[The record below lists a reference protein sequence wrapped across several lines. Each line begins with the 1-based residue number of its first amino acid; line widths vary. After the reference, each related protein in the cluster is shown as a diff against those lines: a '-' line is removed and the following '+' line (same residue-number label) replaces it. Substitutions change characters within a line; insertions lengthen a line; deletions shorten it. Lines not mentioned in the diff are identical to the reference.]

1 MSDRATTPT
10 RRVSRARRR
19 LPLVL
24 TLVVSLLLAVVPGTA
39 LAAPAIA
46 ATSGVTVVD
55 IPYRSTA
62 DVAPAQ
68 GWTIADCGAITAPAG
83 IGVACEPSKLTFSAP
98 DYDPEL
104 PRQDVAVTLT
114 TGTTTLAV
122 VYSVGL
128 APPEPPALAST
139 VYPVPF
145 AQGSRVLVPLSDLR
159 VACTLCSAEGE
170 TRIEAVGVS
179 PRRAGTLGVTSTHL
193 ELAAAPDF
201 TGEAELNVRVM
212 DDLGHPSE
220 TATLTVS
227 VYPTGPST
235 LLAQHTV
242 VEAERDGSTTIDL
255 ASLVA
260 SSDPD
265 ETPIVTGCGAA
276 VRGTAVCAGEGT
288 AEFRASDAP
297 VDQFSFTVVT
307 EDGEHAVGSVT
318 VVAAGLADAPLP
330 GPLTADAAPESRV
343 IVPSRIPVEDPPA
356 PEPSPFD
363 ALIGLLDRASG

>member
-1 MSDRATTPT
+1 MSEPATTPT
-10 RRVSRARRR
+10 RRVSRVRRR
-19 LPLVL
+19 LPIVL
-24 TLVVSLLLAVVPGTA
+24 SLLLALLPG
-39 LAAPAIA
+39 AAATTPAIA
-46 ATSGVTVVD
+46 VTSGVTVVD
-55 IPYRSTA
+55 VPYRSTA

-83 IGVACEPSKLTFSAP
+83 IAIACEPSKLTFAAP

-104 PRQDVAVTLT
+104 PRQDVPVTLT
-114 TGTTTLAV
+114 TGTTTLTV

-128 APPEPPALAST
+128 APPEPPALEST
-139 VYPVPF
+139 AYPVPF
-145 AQGSRVLVPLSDLR
+145 AQGSRVLIPLSDLH
-159 VACTLCSAEGE
+159 VACTLCSAEGR
-170 TRIEAVGVS
+170 TRVEAVAVS
-179 PRRAGTLGVTSTHL
+179 PRRAGTLGVSSTHL

-201 TGEAELNVRVM
+201 TGEAELSVRVV
-212 DDLGHPSE
+212 DDLGNASE

-235 LLAQHTV
+235 LLAQHAV

-276 VRGTAVCAGEGT
+276 IRGTALCAGDGT
-288 AEFRASDAP
+288 AEFRSSDAP

-307 EDGEHAVGSVT
+307 EDGEQAVGSVT
-318 VVAAGLADAPLP
+318 VVVAGLADAPLP
-330 GPLTADAAPESRV
+330 GPLRADAASESRV

-363 ALIGLLDRASG
+363 ALIGLLDRASR

>member
-10 RRVSRARRR
+10 RHVSRVRRR
-19 LPLVL
+19 LS
-24 TLVVSLLLAVVPGTA
+24 LVVSLLLALVAGGVV
-39 LAAPAIA
+39 AAPAVA

-68 GWTIADCGAITAPAG
+68 GWTIADCGAIAAPAG
-83 IGVACEPSKLTFSAP
+83 IGITCEPAKLTFSAP

-104 PRQDVAVTLT
+104 PRQDVPVILT
-114 TGTTTLAV
+114 TGTTTLTV

-128 APPEPPALAST
+128 APPEPPTFKSN

-145 AQGSRVLVPLSDLR
+145 AQGSRILIPLSDLT
-159 VACTLCSAEGE
+159 VSCILCSAEGG
-170 TRIEAVGVS
+170 TRVEAVGVS

-201 TGEAELNVRVM
+201 TGEAELNVRVV
-212 DDLGHPSE
+212 DDLGHSSE
-220 TATLTVS
+220 TAALTVS

-242 VEAERDGSTTIDL
+242 VEAERDGTTAIDL
-255 ASLVA
+255 SSLVA

-265 ETPIVTGCGAA
+265 ETPVVTGCGAA
-276 VRGTAVCAGEGT
+276 IRGTAICAGDGT

-307 EDGEHAVGSVT
+307 EDGEQAVGSVT
-318 VVAAGLADAPLP
+318 VVVAGLADAPLP
-330 GPLTADAAPESRV
+330 GPLSADAAPESRM
-343 IVPSRIPVEDPPA
+343 IVPSRVPVEEQPA

-363 ALIGLLDRASG
+363 DLIGLLDRASR